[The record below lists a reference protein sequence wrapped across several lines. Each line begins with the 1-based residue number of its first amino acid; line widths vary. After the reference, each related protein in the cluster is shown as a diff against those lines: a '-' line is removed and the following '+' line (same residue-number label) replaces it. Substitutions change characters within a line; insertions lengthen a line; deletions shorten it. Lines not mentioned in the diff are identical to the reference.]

1 MRVGARFGQTAAVGI
16 QVSKPDDPAF
26 TVEWLTA
33 LEKAGFAPEVDAGV
47 IRLSG
52 VGVVQGDRSVDIE
65 IQLIQMDD
73 HRVLE
78 IRAPIRSESATFEVA
93 TLAAVRGGAA
103 CHLAK
108 FDLEERVDRVGASA
122 AFGLVARFHLYADHL
137 SAEELTVMLALFL
150 KEVDGIDNEL
160 ATIMKSH

>member
-1 MRVGARFGQTAAVGI
+1 M
-16 QVSKPDDPAF
+16 SKPDDPAL
-26 TVEWLTA
+26 TLEWLAA
-33 LEKAGFAPEVDAGV
+33 LEQAGFAPDVHAGV
-47 IRLSG
+47 IHLSG

-65 IQLIQMDD
+65 IQVLQMDG

-78 IRAPIRSESATFEVA
+78 IRAPIRSEPATFELA

-108 FDLEERVDRVGASA
+108 FDLEERSGRADASA

-137 SAEELTVMLALFL
+137 SSEELTVMLALFL
-150 KEVDGIDNEL
+150 KEVDGVDNEL